1 VVGNTRDTSLSAPA
15 PRAAYFPEAI
25 PLDTMD
31 NQIARTMA
39 VVVRTNGDVAA
50 ATRSVQLLIRELDP
64 TLPSFGVRSLRA
76 AVSASI
82 ARLSFTMV
90 VMGVAA
96 AVTLILGVI
105 GLYGVI
111 AYVVTLRTRELGVR
125 LALGAQPR
133 AVAMMVTRQGL
144 MLSGAGIVVGLG
156 LVVVVARFLRSF
168 LFEIAPTDPVTLGGA
183 TAILVAFALLASWIP
198 ARRAARVNPIDALR
212 SD

>member
-1 VVGNTRDTSLSAPA
+1 
-15 PRAAYFPEAI
+15 
-25 PLDTMD
+25 
-31 NQIARTMA
+31 
-39 VVVRTNGDVAA
+39 VRTNGDVAA